1 MAVVDTDFVGELL
14 GSRERAELASRI
26 YRLGDSLRTKL
37 ILEPLKPSHI
47 NTALIFFFAR
57 SFKTYQA
64 AITLVQTG
72 FWQDA
77 AALARVLRESDYQVR
92 WLVNGGDKVAKLFI
106 RDHERNRRRIMRA
119 LAEIAVPEI
128 RAQAAEVVENTEADK
143 ELDEWWRN
151 WWSKERKKHI
161 GWLARQVGY
170 ANAHRLEYGTLSAF
184 VHSSPALL
192 NSYLRA
198 GNKGGVIL
206 ETRPGIP
213 PENLSFADAVIWSI
227 FSAFLDV
234 CRLVALQMAFDF
246 SKELSEIDERMQ
258 ILASEGEQRRTKSES
273 DP

>member
-1 MAVVDTDFVGELL
+1 MAIVDTDFVGELL

-37 ILEPLKPSHI
+37 ISEAVKPS
-47 NTALIFFFAR
+47 NTNAALIFFFAR

-77 AALARVLRESDYQVR
+77 AVLARVLREADYQAR
-92 WLVNGGDKVAKLFI
+92 WLVKAGEKMAELFI
-106 RDHERNRRRIMRA
+106 RDNERNRRRIVRT

-128 RAQAAEVVENTEADK
+128 QAQAAEIAENIESDK

-151 WWSKERKKHI
+151 WWSKEWKEHI
-161 GWLARQVGY
+161 GWLAKEVGY
-170 ANAHRLEYGTLSAF
+170 AAAHRLEYGTLSAF

-192 NSYLRA
+192 NHYFR
-198 GNKGGVIL
+198 KGDNDGVVL
-206 ETRPGIP
+206 ETRPGIA
-213 PENLSFADAVIWSI
+213 PENRSFADAVVWSI

-234 CRLVALQMAFDF
+234 CRLFASQLGFDF

-258 ILASEGEQRRTKSES
+258 LLVSEAGQSRTKTEN
-273 DP
+273 DA